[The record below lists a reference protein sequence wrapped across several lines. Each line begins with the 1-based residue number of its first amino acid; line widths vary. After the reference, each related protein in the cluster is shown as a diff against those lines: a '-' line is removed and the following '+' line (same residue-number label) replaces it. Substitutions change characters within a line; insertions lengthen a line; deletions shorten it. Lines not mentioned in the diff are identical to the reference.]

1 MNLKRNFHSPRSLVK
16 ILLLLSLVF
25 ASHTFV
31 RAQMPAPTPAP
42 TQSPE
47 PTPLPAPS
55 IVSESPVV
63 DPTPEPEPTQTPTV
77 ENATTANE
85 TEAAQ
90 KRLTR
95 ARTLAAIGKLAASA
109 SELESLRASSKDE
122 SVRDVAR
129 ILLMAVFVEM
139 PDYARAAA
147 LLSEAYKARTPGQ
160 TADAATHSYFALAGQ
175 TINAVRTH
183 LERYRSFGVNV
194 ADTSE
199 LHAEANGDLEQL
211 RTLLERVVEQ
221 AKALHEEQL
230 KGGEKGGR
238 GLDAAAL
245 LEDAATVR
253 MRIARHEQDRGVW
266 QTEVS
271 EARQHLFSSEM
282 RIASISSI
290 PAPRPAPVATK
301 TAPTSTSSTPA
312 ASDKSAQQG
321 GTQKSQSGD
330 KKPAK
335 KSSQPNEQS
344 QQTVAA
350 TNTQPSTPAQQ
361 PGAAS
366 ATPVAPSGD
375 ASKDN
380 NSPLAVGSLLS
391 KAKQRIAP
399 NYPATARAARVF
411 GVVTV
416 FLLVNE
422 KGEVESVQRADGPPQ
437 LQQAAA
443 DAARRWRFNPTVI
456 DGQPMRV
463 TGYLSF
469 NFTAP
474 N

>member
-1 MNLKRNFHSPRSLVK
+1 MNVILNFAFLQSPIK
-16 ILLLLSLVF
+16 ILLLLSIVF
-25 ASHTFV
+25 AAHTFV
-31 RAQMPAPTPAP
+31 RAQTPAPTSTP

-47 PTPLPAPS
+47 PTPLPPPAV
-55 IVSESPVV
+55 VSEQPE
-63 DPTPEPEPTQTPTV
+63 PTPEPIPTA
-77 ENATTANE
+77 ESATAAAE

-95 ARTLAAIGKLAASA
+95 ARALAAIGKLAASA
-109 SELESLRASSKDE
+109 SDLENLRASSKDE

-139 PDYARAAA
+139 PDYTRAAA
-147 LLSEAYKARTPGQ
+147 LLGEAYGARTPGQ

-199 LHAEANGDLEQL
+199 LPAEANGDLEQL
-211 RTLLERVVEQ
+211 RILLEKVVEQ
-221 AKALHEEQL
+221 AKALHEEQM
-230 KGGEKGGR
+230 KGGQKGKR

-266 QTEVS
+266 QAAVS

-282 RIASISSI
+282 RIASISSDI
-290 PAPRPAPVATK
+290 PAKRAAL
-301 TAPTSTSSTPA
+301 A
-312 ASDKSAQQG
+312 ASGQSAQQG
-321 GTQKSQSGD
+321 GAQKSPSTAANS
-330 KKPAK
+330 AK
-335 KSSQPNEQS
+335 KFGQSSTEQS
-344 QQTVAA
+344 QQPAA
-350 TNTQPSTPAQQ
+350 PTNTRTAPPAQQ
-361 PGAAS
+361 PGTTTPTPDAS
-366 ATPVAPSGD
+366 AGD
-375 ASKDN
+375 AKKDD
-380 NSPLAVGSLLS
+380 NSPVAVGSLLT
-391 KAKQRIAP
+391 KAKQRVSP
-399 NYPATARAARVF
+399 SYPAMARASRVG

-416 FLLVNE
+416 FLLLNE

-469 NFTAP
+469 NFTAQ

>member
-1 MNLKRNFHSPRSLVK
+1 MEQVVVNLIRNFDSPQSLVK

-25 ASHTFV
+25 AAHTFA
-31 RAQMPAPTPAP
+31 RAQTPAPTPAP
-42 TQSPE
+42 TQTPE
-47 PTPLPAPS
+47 PTPLPAPA
-55 IVSESPVV
+55 IVSEEPETQ
-63 DPTPEPEPTQTPTV
+63 PTPEPTR
-77 ENATTANE
+77 TAE
-85 TEAAQ
+85 SASAAADTEAAR

-139 PDYARAAA
+139 PDYTRAAA
-147 LLSEAYKARTPGQ
+147 LLDEAYKARTTGQ
-160 TADAATHSYFALAGQ
+160 IADAATHSYFALAGQ

-194 ADTSE
+194 GDTSE
-199 LHAEANGDLEQL
+199 LPAEANGDLEQL

-221 AKALHEEQL
+221 AKALHDEQI
-230 KGGEKGGR
+230 KHGEKGSR

-253 MRIARHEQDRGVW
+253 MRIARHEQDRDVW
-266 QTEVS
+266 QVEVS
-271 EARQHLFSSEM
+271 EARQQLFSSEM
-282 RIASISSI
+282 RIASISNI
-290 PAPRPAPVATK
+290 PAPRPAPNATQPA
-301 TAPTSTSSTPA
+301 TSATTPTLA
-312 ASDKSAQQG
+312 ASDKSAQPG
-321 GTQKSQSGD
+321 STQKSSGAD
-330 KKPAK
+330 KKSAK
-335 KSSQPNEQS
+335 KSNEQS
-344 QQTVAA
+344 QQPGAA
-350 TNTQPSTPAQQ
+350 TNAQPSAPAQQ
-361 PGAAS
+361 PGATNATTAAS
-366 ATPVAPSGD
+366 NGD
-375 ASKDN
+375 AKKGDG
-380 NSPLAVGSLLS
+380 SPIAVGSLLT
-391 KAKQRIAP
+391 KAKQRISP
-399 NYPATARAARVF
+399 SYPATARASRVI

-443 DAARRWRFNPTVI
+443 DAARRWRFNPTVV

-469 NFTAP
+469 NFTGQ